1 MGKYRDDIDWKQL
14 ELEYVTTVKSYR
26 EIADEFSVSRNSVS
40 LYGHDHQWPEKRR
53 KYCENVVAKA
63 INKSE
68 NQAAGKLAKL
78 ISASDKA
85 ADVIEKALSDDNQFR
100 RYIVTERNEEGAES
114 TAEYIFDKT
123 DTRALRDVVA
133 CLKDLTGI
141 MRNLN
146 NIPTAAEDQAMAI
159 QRERLEIEK
168 KKAESGDAKDNTI
181 IVTFGDGDG
190 S

>member
-26 EIADEFSVSRNSVS
+26 EIAEEFEAPFSSVCI
-40 LYGHDHQWPEKRR
+40 YGRDHHWTDKRK
-53 KYCENVVAKA
+53 KYHENVIKKA
-63 INKSE
+63 IDKSE

-100 RYIVTERNEEGAES
+100 RYIVTERNEDGAES

-123 DTRALRDVVA
+123 DTKALRDIVA

-146 NIPTAAEDQAMAI
+146 NIPTVAEEQAMAI
-159 QRERLEIEK
+159 QRERMEIDR
-168 KKAESGDAKDNTI
+168 KKAEAGDAKDNTI

>member
-1 MGKYRDDIDWKQL
+1 MQPIY
-14 ELEYVTTVKSYR
+14 TV
-26 EIADEFSVSRNSVS
+26 
-40 LYGHDHQWPEKRR
+40 
-53 KYCENVVAKA
+53 
-63 INKSE
+63 
-68 NQAAGKLAKL
+68 
-78 ISASDKA
+78 
-85 ADVIEKALSDDNQFR
+85 
-100 RYIVTERNEEGAES
+100 
-114 TAEYIFDKT
+114 EYIFDKT
-123 DTRALRDVVA
+123 DTRSLRDVVS

-146 NIPTAAEDQAMAI
+146 NIPTVAEEQAMAI